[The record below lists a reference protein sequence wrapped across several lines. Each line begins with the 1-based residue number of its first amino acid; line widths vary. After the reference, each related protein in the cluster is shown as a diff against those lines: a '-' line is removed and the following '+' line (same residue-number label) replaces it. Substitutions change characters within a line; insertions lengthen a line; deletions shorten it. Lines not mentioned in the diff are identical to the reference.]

1 MLKSLVPRV
10 VYARR
15 VRDQIRFRKKKTTA
29 FWLESALRLGDK
41 TDSVRKGGA
50 MGSQLKKSRG
60 STASRFNLKTPVI
73 TTDKFG
79 TSRDYPQKKII
90 SVCLRGLLWLYMFL
104 TNLAV
109 IIRIGK
115 KKHAPEICRLTVAL
129 PIISCPSKILKAFF
143 FAQNWTVVTYHCMT
157 ITSRAL
163 TVKISIYFE
172 GV

>member
-73 TTDKFG
+73 TTDKFAKKNYLSLS
-79 TSRDYPQKKII
+79 SRSPVTLHVFNKFGGHH
-90 SVCLRGLLWLYMFL
+90 SHR
-104 TNLAV
+104 
-109 IIRIGK
+109 K

-129 PIISCPSKILKAFF
+129 PIISWPSKILKAFF